1 MPTIET
7 IKEKLSTLTESEAKS
22 FLLLIYAGLDT
33 AVNGS
38 GGEQYKLEYIDYLY
52 QKFHEMPKDL
62 IHND

>member
-38 GGEQYKLEYIDYLY
+38 GGEQHKLEYIDYLY